1 MKKILMA
8 VAVFL
13 TITTGT
19 AFANNTEVNS
29 KVIKAFNTTFGSV
42 EDVIWTTG
50 SDFYKASFT
59 YNSKFVYAYYS
70 LDGKFLGLTRL
81 MATSELPLILQTS
94 IKKNYADMWVTDLFE
109 VANADG
115 TAYYLTV
122 EDAENVLIVK
132 STGGSDW
139 TTFKKSK
146 KQ

>member
-1 MKKILMA
+1 MKKMLMA

-19 AFANNTEVNS
+19 AFANTTEVNP
-29 KVIKAFNTTFGSV
+29 KVIKAFNTAFVSV
-42 EDVIWTTG
+42 NDVTWTTG

-59 YNSKFVYAYYS
+59 YNSKYVYAYYS

-132 STGGSDW
+132 SAGGSDW

>member
-42 EDVIWTTG
+42 EDVTWTTG

-132 STGGSDW
+132 SAGGSEW
-139 TTFKKSK
+139 TTLKKSK

>member
-1 MKKILMA
+1 MKKMLMA

-19 AFANNTEVNS
+19 AFANTTEVNP
-29 KVIKAFNTTFGSV
+29 KVIKAFNTAFVSV
-42 EDVIWTTG
+42 NDVTWTTG
-50 SDFYKASFT
+50 SDFYKASFI
-59 YNSKFVYAYYS
+59 YNSKHVYAYYS
-70 LDGKFLGLTRL
+70 LDGKLLGLTRL

-132 STGGSDW
+132 SAGGSDW

>member
-42 EDVIWTTG
+42 EDVTWTTG

-132 STGGSDW
+132 SAGGSDW

>member
-132 STGGSDW
+132 SAGGSDW

>member
-1 MKKILMA
+1 MKKIMMA

-19 AFANNTEVNS
+19 AFANPTEVNP
-29 KVIKAFNTTFGSV
+29 KVIKAFTAAFVSV
-42 EDVIWTTG
+42 NDVTWTTG
-50 SDFYKASFT
+50 SDFYKASFI
-59 YNSKFVYAYYS
+59 YNSKHVYAYYS
-70 LDGKFLGLTRL
+70 LDGKLLGLTRL

-132 STGGSDW
+132 SAGGSDW

>member
-42 EDVIWTTG
+42 EDVTWTTG

-70 LDGKFLGLTRL
+70 FEGKFLGLTRL

-132 STGGSDW
+132 SAGGSDW

>member
-19 AFANNTEVNS
+19 AFANTTEVNP
-29 KVIKAFNTTFGSV
+29 KVIKAFNTAFVSV
-42 EDVIWTTG
+42 DDVTWTTG

-59 YNSKFVYAYYS
+59 YNSKYVYAYYS

-81 MATSELPLILQTS
+81 MATSELPLNLQTS
-94 IKKNYADMWVTDLFE
+94 FKKNFADMWVTDLFE

-122 EDAENVLIVK
+122 EDAENVMIVK
-132 STGGSDW
+132 SSGGSDW
-139 TTFKKSK
+139 TTFQKSK

>member
-1 MKKILMA
+1 MKKIMMA

-19 AFANNTEVNS
+19 AFANPTEVNP
-29 KVIKAFNTTFGSV
+29 KVIKAFNTAFVSV
-42 EDVIWTTG
+42 DDVTWTTG

-59 YNSKFVYAYYS
+59 YNSKYVYAYYS
-70 LDGKFLGLTRL
+70 LEGKLLGLTRL

-94 IKKNYADMWVTDLFE
+94 VKNKYADMWVTDLFE

-122 EDAENVLIVK
+122 EDAENVMVVK
-132 STGGSDW
+132 SAGGSDW
-139 TTFKKSK
+139 VTFKKSK

>member
-1 MKKILMA
+1 MKKILIA

-19 AFANNTEVNS
+19 AFANPTEVNP
-29 KVIKAFNTTFGSV
+29 KVIKAFNTAFVSV
-42 EDVIWTTG
+42 NDVTWTTG
-50 SDFYKASFT
+50 SDYYKASFI
-59 YNSKFVYAYYS
+59 YNSKYVYAYYS

-81 MATSELPLILQTS
+81 MATSELPLNLQTS
-94 IKKNYADMWVTDLFE
+94 FKKNYADMWVTDLFE
-109 VANADG
+109 VSNADG